1 MNGYLRVA
9 MAMPI
14 ISVGNVKENLENI
27 RSIIEEA
34 NDKNVK
40 IINFPELSLT
50 SSNLKDLYKDKNI
63 LNEVLYSII
72 ELKHYSYNFD
82 MIISIS
88 VPLMYR
94 NFLIEANVI
103 LKQGNILAIIPN
115 NNNNKYFDKITNI
128 DDTYKIYDH
137 INEIYN
143 EVIINDRFVLEY
155 QNNQNILMS
164 FSSGDNYSSLSYS
177 NILFNSNSLNENI
190 YIDKDIKKICN
201 KFYENKSCI
210 VCSNPSY
217 TESSTDKVFFSKS
230 FVYECDELI
239 SINES
244 IDNKLLIS
252 DIDLDKIEAMN
263 KKFDLKNVKI
273 ENMFFNDNYK
283 NDNKLFRK
291 FNKTPYIINKHNPY
305 KFSMH
310 IIDMASIAL
319 SKRMDSA
326 KTDNLVLGFSGGLD
340 STLALLII
348 LKTIKFKN
356 LTNDSL
362 HIYSL
367 PSYGTSVQTQ
377 NNIYNI
383 QNALGI
389 NVNEI
394 NIKDAISIHF
404 RDINHDENN
413 TNITFENAQAR
424 ERTQILMD
432 IANDINGL
440 VVGTSD
446 LSEIV
451 LGFSTYNGDQ
461 MSMYNVNAPIP
472 KTLIRYILNSIADEN
487 LNNNNNVNLSNA
499 LKGILNTPVSPEL
512 LPSDSSN
519 ILQKTEDILGNY
531 ELHDFFIYH
540 YLKYHYDIH
549 KLYNLAINTFILN
562 NDSINN
568 YSYSE
573 EYIKETLNKFF
584 DRLYKSQFK
593 RNASPDTYDIGL
605 PNISNA
611 FFNAPSD
618 LEICVRI

>member
-1 MNGYLRVA
+1 MLGYLRVA

-14 ISVGNVKENLENI
+14 IKVGNVKENLENI
-27 RSIIEEA
+27 KRIINEA

-63 LNEVLYSII
+63 LNDVLYSII
-72 ELKHYSYNFD
+72 ELKHYSNGFD
-82 MIISIS
+82 MIINIS
-88 VPLMYR
+88 VPLTYR
-94 NFLIEANVI
+94 NFLIEANVV

-115 NNNNKYFDKITNI
+115 NTKNKYFDKITDI

-137 INEIYN
+137 VNDMYN
-143 EVIINDRFVLEY
+143 EVIINNKFVFEY

-164 FSSGDNYSSLSYS
+164 FSSGDNYTSLCYS
-177 NILFNSNSLNENI
+177 NILFNSNSINETIN
-190 YIDKDIKKICN
+190 IDKDIKRLCD
-201 KFYENKSCI
+201 KFYENKSCL
-210 VCSNPSY
+210 VCTNPSFS
-217 TESSTDKVFFSKS
+217 ESSTDKVFFSKS

-244 IDNKLLIS
+244 IDNKLLIA

-263 KKFDLKNVKI
+263 KRFDLNNIKI
-273 ENMFFNDNYK
+273 ESVFFNDKYTY
-283 NDNKLFRK
+283 DNKLYRK
-291 FNKTPYIINKHNPY
+291 FNKSPYIINKHNPY

-326 KTDNLVLGFSGGLD
+326 KTKNLVLGFSGGLD
-340 STLALLII
+340 STLALLIM
-348 LKTIKFKN
+348 LKTIKIKN
-356 LTNDSL
+356 LTNASL

-413 TNITFENAQAR
+413 TNVTFENAQSR

-487 LNNNNNVNLSNA
+487 LKSNNNTNLSNA

-519 ILQKTEDILGNY
+519 IIQKTEDILGNY
-531 ELHDFFIYH
+531 ELHDFYIYY

-549 KLYNLAINTFILN
+549 KLYDLAINTFILN
-562 NDSINN
+562 NDTINEF
-568 YSYSE
+568 SYSE
-573 EYIKETLNKFF
+573 DYIKETLNKFF
-584 DRLYKSQFK
+584 DKMYKSQFK

-611 FFNAPSD
+611 YFNAPSD

>member
-9 MAMPI
+9 MAMPKV
-14 ISVGNVKENLENI
+14 SVGNVINNLDNI
-27 RSIIEEA
+27 KSIINEA
-34 NDKNVK
+34 YKKNVK
-40 IINFPELSLT
+40 VINFPELSLT
-50 SSNLKDLYKDKNI
+50 SCNLKDLYKDKNI
-63 LNEVLYSII
+63 LNDVLYSLI
-72 ELKHYSYNFD
+72 ELKYFSNNFD
-82 MIISIS
+82 MLINIS
-88 VPLMYR
+88 VPIEYR
-94 NFLIEANVI
+94 NNLIEANVVI
-103 LKQGNILAIIPN
+103 KQGNIIAIIPN
-115 NNNNKYFDKITNI
+115 NKGNKYFDKISNI
-128 DDTYKIYDH
+128 DDIYKIYDH
-137 INEIYN
+137 INDIYL
-143 EVIINDRFVLEY
+143 EVIIKDKFVLEY

-164 FSSGDNYSSLSYS
+164 FSSGDNYSSLCYS
-177 NILFNSNSLNENI
+177 NVLFNSNSINENI
-190 YIDKDIKKICN
+190 YIDKDIKRICD
-201 KFYENKSCI
+201 KVHDNKSCI
-210 VCSNPSY
+210 VCTNPSF
-217 TESSTDKVFFSKS
+217 TESSTDKVYFSKS

-239 SINES
+239 SINDS
-244 IDNKLLIS
+244 INNQLVIS
-252 DIDLDKIEAMN
+252 DIDLDKIESMN
-263 KKFDLKNVKI
+263 KKFILNNVKI
-273 ENMFFNDNYK
+273 ENVFFNDIYK
-283 NDNKLFRK
+283 YDNKLYRS
-291 FNKTPYIINKHNPY
+291 FNRTPYILNKHNPY

-310 IIDMASIAL
+310 IIDMAAVAL
-319 SKRMDSA
+319 AKRMDSINVN
-326 KTDNLVLGFSGGLD
+326 NLVLGFSGGLD
-340 STLALLII
+340 STLALLIL
-348 LKTIKFKN
+348 LKTIKIKN
-356 LTNDSL
+356 LNNESL

-394 NIKDAISIHF
+394 NIKDAISIHL

-413 TNITFENAQAR
+413 LNVTYENAQAR

-487 LNNNNNVNLSNA
+487 INNNTNLSNA

-512 LPSDSSN
+512 LPNDSTN

-531 ELHDFFIYH
+531 ELHDFFIYN

-549 KLYNLAINTFILN
+549 KLYDLAINAFIMN
-562 NDSINN
+562 NDKLNE
-568 YSYSE
+568 YSYTE
-573 EYIKETLNKFF
+573 EYIKDTLNKFF
-584 DRLYKSQFK
+584 DRMYKSQFK

-611 FFNAPSD
+611 YYNAPSD
-618 LEICVRI
+618 LEICVKI

>member
-9 MAMPI
+9 MAMPKV
-14 ISVGNVKENLENI
+14 SVGNVINNLDNI
-27 RSIIEEA
+27 KSIINEA
-34 NDKNVK
+34 YEKNVK
-40 IINFPELSLT
+40 VINFPELSLT
-50 SSNLKDLYKDKNI
+50 SCNLKDLYKDKNI
-63 LNEVLYSII
+63 LNDVLYSLI
-72 ELKHYSYNFD
+72 ELKYFSNNFD
-82 MIISIS
+82 MLINISAPIE
-88 VPLMYR
+88 YR
-94 NFLIEANVI
+94 NNLIEANVVI
-103 LKQGNILAIIPN
+103 KQGNIIAIIPN
-115 NNNNKYFDKITNI
+115 NKVNKYFDKISNI
-128 DDTYKIYDH
+128 DDIYKIYDH
-137 INEIYN
+137 INDIYL
-143 EVIINDRFVLEY
+143 EVIIKDKFVLEY

-164 FSSGDNYSSLSYS
+164 FSSGDNYSSLCYS
-177 NILFNSNSLNENI
+177 NILFNSNSINENI
-190 YIDKDIKKICN
+190 YIDKDIKRICD
-201 KFYENKSCI
+201 KVHDKKSCI
-210 VCSNPSY
+210 VCTNPSF

-239 SINES
+239 SINDS
-244 IDNKLLIS
+244 INNQLVIS
-252 DIDLDKIEAMN
+252 DIDLDKIESMN
-263 KKFDLKNVKI
+263 KKFILDNVKI
-273 ENMFFNDNYK
+273 ENVFFNDIYK
-283 NDNKLFRK
+283 YDNKFYRS
-291 FNKTPYIINKHNPY
+291 FNKTPFILNKHNPY

-310 IIDMASIAL
+310 IIDMAAVAL
-319 SKRMDSA
+319 AKRMDSINVN
-326 KTDNLVLGFSGGLD
+326 NLVLGFSGGLD
-340 STLALLII
+340 STLALLIL
-348 LKTIKFKN
+348 LKTIKIKN
-356 LTNDSL
+356 LNNESL

-394 NIKDAISIHF
+394 NIKDAISIHL

-413 TNITFENAQAR
+413 FNVTFENAQAR

-487 LNNNNNVNLSNA
+487 INNNTNLSNA

-512 LPSDSSN
+512 LPNDSTN
-519 ILQKTEDILGNY
+519 FLQKTEDILGKY
-531 ELHDFFIYH
+531 ELHDFFIYN

-549 KLYNLAINTFILN
+549 KLYDLAINAFIMN
-562 NDSINN
+562 NDKLNE
-568 YSYSE
+568 YSYTE
-573 EYIKETLNKFF
+573 EYIKDTLNTFF
-584 DRLYKSQFK
+584 DRMYKSQFK

-611 FFNAPSD
+611 YYNAPSD
-618 LEICVRI
+618 LEICVKI